1 MWALPTTMFA
11 GASFVTT
18 APAAITE
25 LFPSVTPGSMVA
37 LDPIHTFSPIVTG
50 EAYVVFLVSK
60 VSP

>member
-1 MWALPTTMFA
+1 MF
-11 GASFVTT
+11 
-18 APAAITE
+18 PI
-25 LFPSVTPGSMVA
+25 VTPGSMVA